1 MVSLQT
7 QTLLFFLTFA
17 IMVKLWPGIFLRH
30 GRFLPAMLISAFFLS
45 SCTDDEVCEEA
56 TANAL
61 RIGFYLADQEV
72 ETPVSL
78 NALSIYALGVSDSL
92 VYDSENNVS
101 RVELALNPTNDACGY
116 VFVFGLQSDTLWL
129 DYERETHLISV
140 ECGFTMFYMLQQVD
154 HTPNF
159 IFSLG
164 IAEPHVTNDLNEH
177 IKIYLPD
184 PGFISN

>member
-1 MVSLQT
+1 MVA
-7 QTLLFFLTFA
+7 LFP
-17 IMVKLWPGIFLRH
+17 VIFRRH
-30 GRFLPAMLISAFFLS
+30 GCIFPIMLLVIFFIA

-61 RIGFYLADQEV
+61 RIGFYLDDQEV
-72 ETPVSL
+72 ETPASL

-92 VYDSENNVS
+92 IYDSENNVS
-101 RVELALNPTNDACGY
+101 RVELALNPTTDTCGF
-116 VFVFGLQSDTLWL
+116 VFVFGLQSDTLWF

-140 ECGFTMFYMLQQVD
+140 ECGFTMFYVLQQVD
-154 HTPNF
+154 HTPHF
-159 IFSLG
+159 IVSLG

-177 IKIYLPD
+177 IEIYISD